1 MNHKKFARFIN
12 GFYSVTVPVVALLV
26 VWSSVCLISGID
38 AKLLPTPKIVFFS
51 ILGMA
56 QKGELACDVLASLR
70 RVTCG
75 FVLGASFAIVFGW
88 GTATVKW
95 LDITLGGIIQL
106 IRPLP
111 PISLV
116 PIIILWMGINEA
128 SKVFLVALGVFFP
141 VWISTHLGIQGVD
154 QRYLWVARVHGVS
167 KWATAFEVML
177 PAAMPT
183 IVSGLRSSIATAFF
197 CLVAAEL
204 AGAVHGVVF
213 RINLSHLSFR
223 TDKML
228 AGLVVLGVL
237 SAIADAIFAAI
248 VRTLFPWLSAEKK
261 AGGL

>member
-1 MNHKKFARFIN
+1 MNHKFIRFII
-12 GFYSVTVPVVALLV
+12 GFSRVTVPVVAILA
-26 VWSSVCLISGID
+26 VWSSVCMLSGID
-38 AKLLPTPKIVFFS
+38 ARLLPTPKIVFSS
-51 ILGMA
+51 ILEMA
-56 QKGELACDVLASLR
+56 QTGELAYDVLASLS
-70 RVTCG
+70 RVICG
-75 FVLGASFAIVFGW
+75 FLLGALFAIVFGW
-88 GTATVKW
+88 ATATVKW
-95 LDITLGGIIQL
+95 LDVILGGIVQL

-116 PIIILWMGINEA
+116 PIIILWMGINET

-183 IVSGLRSSIATAFF
+183 IVTGLRTSIATAFF

-204 AGAVHGVVF
+204 AGAVHGVMF

-237 SAIADAIFAAI
+237 SATADAIFAAI
-248 VRTLFPWLSAEKK
+248 VRAVFPWLSAEKK

>member
-1 MNHKKFARFIN
+1 LTRRNFIRYIA
-12 GFYSVTVPVVALLV
+12 GFYRTVVPVAALLA
-26 VWSSVCLISGID
+26 VWSSVCLMSGVD
-38 AKLLPTPKIVFFS
+38 DKLLPTPKIVFFS
-51 ILGMA
+51 ILEMA
-56 QKGELACDVLASLR
+56 QTGELISDVLASLG
-70 RVTCG
+70 RVICG
-75 FVLGASFAIVFGW
+75 FSLGALFAIFLGW
-88 GTATVKW
+88 VTATVKSF
-95 LDITLGGIIQL
+95 DILLGGTIQL

-116 PIIILWMGINEA
+116 PMIILWMGINEG

-167 KWATAFEVML
+167 RWATAFEVML

-183 IVSGLRSSIATAFF
+183 IVSGLRTSIATAFF

-213 RINLSHLSFR
+213 RINLSHLAFR

-228 AGLVVLGVL
+228 GGLVVLGL
-237 SAIADAIFAAI
+237 ISAVTDSIFAAI
-248 VRTLFPWLSAEKK
+248 VRALFPWLSAEKK